1 MKFLLEV
8 NRKRILPFPCLP
20 VLCLFLL
27 LSSIYLIKMEQG
39 RYLQESLHVEISDGT
54 EYRYLMEETWYDD
67 TKVEDLIA
75 KYDLPQENLIKEDID
90 IDEFLP
96 VESVNDALLRGKKP
110 RAQGFFEYRMNLIKK
125 AGQAQGVKPMDRLL
139 IGYCEGW
146 KVLLRNFDKLF
157 YAVALALIL
166 LLVPVMREDE
176 RFKTKDLVEAT
187 LYGKKKLF
195 QARLINGLEI
205 GALTYVGGVALF
217 SLLVL
222 FIYGSDGRD
231 LFIQNSREFFFFPI
245 QVTYLQYFIY
255 KFLNGLA
262 LTFCLVFLFLFL
274 GDRIKDVKVSFSLVL
289 AYVSIHFLLQSL
301 WTSPGTGKLL
311 FLSPLSLIDI
321 ESLRARVSS
330 PGLEGCYLLSLI
342 IPMVYGALLW
352 IGLWLGKRKSFSDA

>member
-205 GALTYVGGVALF
+205 GAITYVGGVALF

-255 KFLNGLA
+255 KFFNGLA

-274 GDRIKDVKVSFSLVL
+274 GDRIKDVKVSFSLIL
-289 AYVSIHFLLQSL
+289 AYASIHFLLQSL

-311 FLSPLSLIDI
+311 FLSPLSLINI

-330 PGLEGCYLLSLI
+330 PGLESCYLLSLI
-342 IPMVYGALLW
+342 IPIIYGALLW
-352 IGLWLGKRKSFSDA
+352 IGLWLEKRKSFGDA

>member
-125 AGQAQGVKPMDRLL
+125 AGQAQGVKPMERLL

-205 GALTYVGGVALF
+205 GALTYVGGLALF

-245 QVTYLQYFIY
+245 QVTYFQYFIY

-274 GDRIKDVKVSFSLVL
+274 GDRIKDVKVSFSLIL
-289 AYVSIHFLLQSL
+289 AYASIHFLLQSL

-311 FLSPLSLIDI
+311 FLSPLSLINI

-342 IPMVYGALLW
+342 IPIIYGVLLW
-352 IGLWLGKRKSFSDA
+352 IGLWLEKRKSFSDA